1 MSTREIIEAHSSSIK
16 LGVVNSQIAS
26 VRTQVENETAVRV
39 YKDDC
44 VGVASAVGDAD
55 LEALT
60 QSATDALIFEIPYPV
75 APESDRVLST
85 RHEGTERNVSG
96 LVSVAEEVL
105 DALRTDF
112 PNFVF
117 SHGVEQN
124 KVGWRIHNE
133 IGLMLDYQRITT
145 QVAFVAKEKG
155 SGNIIDTFVGVEGPT
170 LDVDGMLTE
179 FRSHLSAY
187 AESRPARTGRQRV
200 IFPGLAGMAS
210 AGLFQMLRS
219 DLSATSYAQGASLFE
234 GKVGDGR
241 AWFSDKLDLFDCRD
255 PELQRVCPF
264 DMEGVVRDSLNLD
277 IVNGGRLMNIAASK
291 RDAERYGLPSTG
303 TAVGGVSQLPVSGF
317 GALGGRATA
326 PKLADLLDD
335 DGGLLVWFVA
345 GGDTTRTGDMAF
357 PAMVVL
363 EVDAA
368 GRPIGRVPG
377 CTLTGNI
384 FDVFGDDFVGITNE
398 TVDPFSTEPFF
409 VTHMNV
415 NAAG

>member
-39 YKDDC
+39 YKNDC
-44 VGVASAVGDAD
+44 VGVASAVGAAD

-60 QSATDALIFEIPYPV
+60 QSARDSLIFEIPYPV
-75 APESDRVLST
+75 VPESDRVLSV

-96 LVSVAEEVL
+96 LVNLAEEVL
-105 DALRTDF
+105 GAVRTEF
-112 PNFVF
+112 PSFVF

-124 KVGWRIHNE
+124 KVGWRIHNDV
-133 IGLMLDYQRITT
+133 GLSVDYERITT
-145 QVAFVAKEKG
+145 QVAFIAKEKG
-155 SGNIIDTFVGVEGPT
+155 SGNIIDTFVGVEGST
-170 LDVDGMLTE
+170 LDVDRILAE
-179 FRSHLSAY
+179 FRSHLTAY
-187 AESRPARTGRQRV
+187 TEPKPARTGRQRV

-210 AGLFQMLRS
+210 SGLFQLLRS
-219 DLSATSYAQGASLFE
+219 DLSATAYAQGASLFE
-234 GKVGDGR
+234 SKVGDGR
-241 AWFSDKLDLFDCRD
+241 AWFSDKLDLFECRD
-255 PELQRVCPF
+255 PDLQRVCPF

-277 IVNGGRLMNIAASK
+277 IVKNGQLVSIAASK

-303 TAVGGVSQLPVSGF
+303 AAVGTVSQLPVSGF
-317 GALGGRATA
+317 GALGGRPTA
-326 PKLADLLDD
+326 SILADLLDD
-335 DGGLLVWFVA
+335 EGGLLVWFVA

-363 EVDAA
+363 EVDGS

-384 FDVFGDDFVGITNE
+384 FDVLGDDFVGITSE

-415 NAAG
+415 TG